1 MENISNSK
9 NATLNVEMRNVQYKI
24 CKYKALKTFKTVKYS
39 FIEMRAKVAHR
50 NFSNNMEWKI
60 IFHDCSV
67 NPEIVLSS
75 AVWSTWII
83 HDFGIITY
91 MKL

>member
-39 FIEMRAKVAHR
+39 FIEMRAKVAHI

-60 IFHDCSV
+60 IFHDCF
-67 NPEIVLSS
+67 VLSS

-83 HDFGIITY
+83 HDFDIITY